1 MDKPFYKSKTLWVNG
16 ISFVVAVL
24 FALGLVEPELPSDL
38 EQFVVPVVFL
48 INLVLRFVTKEPV
61 SL

>member
-24 FALGLVEPELPSDL
+24 FALGLVEAELPSDL

-48 INLVLRFVTKEPV
+48 INLVLRFVTKEPI
-61 SL
+61 

>member
-1 MDKPFYKSKTLWVNG
+1 MDKKFYESKTFWFNALAF
-16 ISFVVAVL
+16 IVAVAAQFGYEANL
-24 FALGLVEPELPSDL
+24 SSDV
-38 EQFVVPVVFL
+38 QAFVLPVVFL